1 VLIKFLVPLLKA
13 NQAQLSKI
21 LSRYLLDRDEEI
33 QRQSEIQPLFTNE
46 QQTENQSEVLAED
59 PEDFVYEA
67 VEEKH
72 NNKNELN
79 TKNGE
84 IQEWDSLKK
93 KLEDIL
99 SHIFYDALIGS
110 PKAWDDFNMSNEI
123 AKIIEILYI
132 NDNLGFM
139 EYIPYFIFLLRDQM
153 ISFPVYIPRLLPEC
167 LTMLG
172 ISVNKGEYVWE
183 DMKFKHGSKTLL
195 NVLSALANYYNKN
208 RRNIPSEFKMTLEK
222 LIPFVSS
229 RLSQITAS
237 SVKTL
242 LSPDKMD
249 ELDSIA
255 YIIKFILSNMP
266 IKASDL
272 ILKSGL
278 LRDLT
283 QIFMKF
289 TCVMEISECN
299 EALLQCAG
307 TFAAL
312 KGYISQ
318 VPQFLEFIQSDIFK
332 TRFLT
337 LSISWF
343 VILGNSNE
351 TDEITLQ
358 YSKLARLHIEELIE
372 KLMMTADNIALKQL
386 AKVLSY
392 LAQIQNNYS
401 TGKSFLVKNTP
412 LLALLVTVQQKFKQQ
427 PEIKEEASD
436 KQEEHFKAILIRI
449 QDSLKKL
456 LEDSSKR
463 D

>member
-1 VLIKFLVPLLKA
+1 
-13 NQAQLSKI
+13 
-21 LSRYLLDRDEEI
+21 
-33 QRQSEIQPLFTNE
+33 
-46 QQTENQSEVLAED
+46 
-59 PEDFVYEA
+59 
-67 VEEKH
+67 
-72 NNKNELN
+72 
-79 TKNGE
+79 
-84 IQEWDSLKK
+84 
-93 KLEDIL
+93 
-99 SHIFYDALIGS
+99 
-110 PKAWDDFNMSNEI
+110 
-123 AKIIEILYI
+123 
-132 NDNLGFM
+132 
-139 EYIPYFIFLLRDQM
+139 
-153 ISFPVYIPRLLPEC
+153 
-167 LTMLG
+167 
-172 ISVNKGEYVWE
+172 
-183 DMKFKHGSKTLL
+183 
-195 NVLSALANYYNKN
+195 
-208 RRNIPSEFKMTLEK
+208 
-222 LIPFVSS
+222 
-229 RLSQITAS
+229 
-237 SVKTL
+237 
-242 LSPDKMD
+242 MD